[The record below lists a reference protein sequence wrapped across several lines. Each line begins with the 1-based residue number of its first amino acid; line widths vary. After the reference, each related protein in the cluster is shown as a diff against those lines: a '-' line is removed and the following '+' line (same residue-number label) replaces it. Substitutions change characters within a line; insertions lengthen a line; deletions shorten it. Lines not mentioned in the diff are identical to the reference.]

1 MDIDSQSRI
10 HSERKYKK
18 KGDLTRTQAIVTHL
32 DRNCSRVP
40 YFKLQSRSL
49 DSCGSNLRSTTNKI
63 TTNEIQTT
71 KWPPFY
77 NLPDMD
83 GYLRMTHAK
92 DVPPACLG
100 CQGD

>member
-1 MDIDSQSRI
+1 MIGSIIKRRPYENSGNFNTPGQELWSC
-10 HSERKYKK
+10 
-18 KGDLTRTQAIVTHL
+18 A
-32 DRNCSRVP
+32 

-49 DSCGSNLRSTTNKI
+49 DSCGSNLRSTTKKI
-63 TTNEIQTT
+63 TTNKIQIT

-83 GYLRMTHAK
+83 GYLRITHAR